1 MELVYYK
8 ALQDEPYTTAEII
21 AEYSGVDL
29 DSINRL
35 TRTHK
40 ERLSKFGK
48 VGFEIR
54 ALESGQKS
62 KIWKYNEQ
70 QATVLITYLRNT
82 DKVLDFKDTLVS
94 AFYNM
99 KHELDERKI
108 HRQVNKVVNISFG
121 DVIKV
126 HYPDSKHAY
135 SNFHRLAYKYAL
147 GVTPKQIKDQRH
159 TDDPQNVQSN
169 KYHCSYKTVMT
180 MRTLTLS
187 YLLIF
192 KVMHVKSMI
201 GAIHDG
207 TNDY

>member
-8 ALQDEPYTTAEII
+8 GLQDEPYTTAEII

-54 ALESGQKS
+54 SLESGQKS

-108 HRQVNKVVNISFG
+108 HRQVNRVVNIGFG
-121 DVIKV
+121 DVIKA

-159 TDDPQNVQSN
+159 TDDPQNA
-169 KYHCSYKTVMT
+169 
-180 MRTLTLS
+180 LTSDESARLERAKQQIS
-187 YLLIF
+187 LFIQ
-192 KVMHVKSMI
+192 
-201 GAIHDG
+201 DG
-207 TNDY
+207 YDYEDIKAKLFADI